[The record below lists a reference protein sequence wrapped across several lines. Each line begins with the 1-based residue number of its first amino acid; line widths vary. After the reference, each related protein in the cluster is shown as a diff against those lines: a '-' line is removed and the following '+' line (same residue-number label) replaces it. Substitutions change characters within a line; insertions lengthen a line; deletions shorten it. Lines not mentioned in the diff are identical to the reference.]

1 MKLSKSF
8 KQKFKKKY
16 GPWALVTG
24 ASSGIGRELCERLA
38 EMGLNVILSGRNKQ
52 TLLPFSDRL
61 EDQFNIITE
70 VIEADISS
78 IPQVHKLAEE
88 TKNIPI
94 GLFVASA
101 GFGTSGQFKNAK
113 LEDEIDMV
121 KVNMLS
127 LMMLTHHFARKFAEQ
142 KKGGIILMSSIVG
155 FQGTPNAANYG
166 ATKAY
171 VQSLGEGLY
180 HELKPYGVDV
190 LAAAPGPVNSG
201 FAEVANMQMGSAL
214 EPSQVGLPILKA
226 LGKKSTVFPGG
237 LTKLLM
243 FGLRMVPR
251 WGKIQIMKGVMG
263 GMTKH
268 QKIMN

>member
-1 MKLSKSF
+1 
-8 KQKFKKKY
+8 
-16 GPWALVTG
+16 
-24 ASSGIGRELCERLA
+24 
-38 EMGLNVILSGRNKQ
+38 
-52 TLLPFSDRL
+52 
-61 EDQFNIITE
+61 
-70 VIEADISS
+70 
-78 IPQVHKLAEE
+78 
-88 TKNIPI
+88 
-94 GLFVASA
+94 
-101 GFGTSGQFKNAK
+101 
-113 LEDEIDMV
+113 
-121 KVNMLS
+121 
-127 LMMLTHHFARKFAEQ
+127 
-142 KKGGIILMSSIVG
+142 MSSIVG